1 MDQTFEVQESPL
13 LSGLGSIAFAVV
25 FFVVA
30 AREMA
35 DEGTTAGGGLVVL
48 SVISLGIAGWGIYR
62 LFYEPF
68 RVTVSEEGVVLCA
81 RAWERFISWRELDV
95 VSMRIGQRGR
105 GSMWWRARGK
115 RPVRSPIFGD
125 AGALFAEIGRRSPAT
140 VVS

>member
-1 MDQTFEVQESPL
+1 MDQTFEVQDSPL
-13 LSGLGSIAFAVV
+13 LSGVASVGFAVV
-25 FFVVA
+25 FFVIA

-35 DEGTTAGGGLVVL
+35 DEGSGGGGLVVL
-48 SVISLGIAGWGIYR
+48 GLISSGIAGWGIYR

-68 RVTVSEEGVVLCA
+68 RVTVTEEGVVLRA
-81 RAWERFISWRELDV
+81 RVGERFISWRELDV
-95 VSMRIGQRGR
+95 VRMRIGQRGG

-125 AGALFAEIGRRSPAT
+125 VGGLFAEIGRRSPAT